1 MRTSPRIAVTLAL
14 AGWTIALTAAELT
27 PPPPGWIS
35 LFDGTTLSGWTVKV
49 ARHPLGENYGDTF
62 RVEDGMIKVAYDRYP
77 RFEQQFAHLYTN
89 SAYSHYLLHVEYR
102 FTGRPMPDAPAWAHY
117 NSGVMLHAQ
126 SPLSMTRDQLWP
138 VALEGQ
144 FLAQGTT
151 AGRQTGNVCT
161 PGTDVEYEGKLTKAH
176 IVEAKGRLY
185 PLDEWVTFEA
195 EVHGHDLI
203 IYRVNG
209 TEVLRY
215 AHPRLDP
222 LDPDAQRLK
231 QSGVPSQIA
240 FGHIAL
246 QAEGH
251 PVWFRNIWL
260 RPLDREP
267 TVEAGAQG
275 GK

>member
-1 MRTSPRIAVTLAL
+1 MRNLLWTVFALGLVGAAGGVFAAEPASPP
-14 AGWTIALTAAELT
+14 AGWV
-27 PPPPGWIS
+27 S
-35 LFDGTTLSGWTVKV
+35 LFDGATLDGWTVKV
-49 ARHPLGENYGDTF
+49 ARHGLGENYADTF
-62 RVEDGMIKVAYDRYP
+62 RVEHGMIKVAYDRYP

-89 SAYSHYLLHVEYR
+89 NAYSHYVLHVEYR
-102 FTGRPMPDAPAWAHY
+102 FTGRPMPDAPAWAHF

-126 SPLSMTRDQLWP
+126 SPLSLTRDQLWP

-144 FLAQGTT
+144 FLAEGTT

-161 PGTDVEYEGKLTKAH
+161 PGTDVEFEGRLTKAH

-209 TEVLRY
+209 AEVLRY
-215 AHPRLDP
+215 AHPQLDP
-222 LDPDAQRLK
+222 LDPDAQRLSR
-231 QSGVPSQIA
+231 SGVPSRLGC
-240 FGHIAL
+240 GHIAL
-246 QAEGH
+246 QAEGQ

-260 RPLDREP
+260 RPLEP
-267 TVEAGAQG
+267 VAPG
-275 GK
+275 GDEVRSAP